1 MTVAEIQSVVA
12 SYLQRT
18 VDKFDVA
25 GTDVNLLLVA
35 MNNARKYAEKRHNWS
50 FSRKKGYFSVTTSNK
65 VALDSP
71 TWFDGGTEKM
81 KEGKHWWLRGSSNVS
96 SETMDVDKVL
106 KVIDQGVK
114 YRLES
119 GQEYEGWGE
128 NWEEERLMRVSG
140 TAHPLLMQS
149 HAITRG
155 KWLELYPVPTET
167 KIVVVDGF
175 YWWENWESVA
185 QPRWSIT
192 LPTGLFVNR
201 VDDSYVYLN
210 AQKSGAGGWVKQG
223 VVVLDDAA
231 NGTNISMAASPFGQV
246 GAPHVCLDAAGF
258 TKENLKVYLEKLG
271 FECELTTDSVKVIF
285 DGEPTTLSVML
296 YNHTTV
302 AAEISTNL
310 LGSMVL
316 ETGAVDLDAV
326 SDWWTENAEEF
337 LILRSIVEANR
348 LGQMFV
354 GNKEGNL
361 PPPVKEA
368 EAALE
373 LLIKQDEDMMQAGG
387 AIEIY

>member
-96 SETMDVDKVL
+96 SETMDVDRVL

-140 TAHPLLMQS
+140 TAHPLLMQN
-149 HAITRG
+149 HGITRG

-175 YWWENWESVA
+175 YWWSDWTNPTTSGEI
-185 QPRWSIT
+185 RRKWSFTEGDIT
-192 LPTGLFVNR
+192 LSGGPARVLLDLQKDNAFADREAVSWVSSGVASMSLVETNPGYATCFTSSNTLSDIVEALDQFVTDGR
-201 VDDSYVYLN
+201 VWLDGSTIYVEKEGVDPMLSV
-210 AQKSGAGGWVKQG
+210 KTFDGAG
-223 VVVLDDAA
+223 VLIDDFNPSVYSDTAI
-231 NGTNISMAASPFGQV
+231 TN
-246 GAPHVCLDAAGF
+246 D
-258 TKENLKVYLEKLG
+258 
-271 FECELTTDSVKVIF
+271 TT
-285 DGEPTTLSVML
+285 
-296 YNHTTV
+296 
-302 AAEISTNL
+302 
-310 LGSMVL
+310 
-316 ETGAVDLDAV
+316 